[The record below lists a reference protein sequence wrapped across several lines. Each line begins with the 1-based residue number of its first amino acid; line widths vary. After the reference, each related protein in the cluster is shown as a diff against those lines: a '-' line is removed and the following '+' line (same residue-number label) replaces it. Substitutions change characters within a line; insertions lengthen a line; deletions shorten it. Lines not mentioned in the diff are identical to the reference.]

1 MSGRLGLALAALL
14 LVAADPAAAVV
25 VKLGTVAPVGSP
37 WHDALQDIAA
47 DWQRL
52 SNGQVTLRIYPGGVA
67 GDESDVLRKMRI
79 GQLNAAALSSGGLG
93 EIVPEIKA
101 LTLPLMLRDDGELA
115 AVFASLGPRLSATLE
130 EKGYKVLNWSSA
142 GWVYFFS
149 RRPVTTPE
157 DLRTQKLF
165 FWGSDPQYVEL
176 LKNAGFQPMP
186 LAVTDL
192 LPSLQTGL
200 VDAFAAPPVAALSF
214 QWFALAPHMA
224 DLRWQPLPGA
234 TVISAKVWG
243 EIPAALRPR
252 LEEAAAAAGAKLQER
267 IDALNDEAVEAMRRR
282 GLSVTHVTA
291 ETEERWRALVR
302 EKGLPVFVGTR
313 FSREIFEA
321 VQELLLAHRR
331 NREASRSRERPE
343 PSRP

>member
-1 MSGRLGLALAALL
+1 MKHWL
-14 LVAADPAAAVV
+14 LVMLLGTCLATADPAAGVV
-25 VKLGTVAPVGSP
+25 IKLGTVAPEGSP
-37 WHDALQDIAA
+37 WHDALQEIAA
-47 DWQRL
+47 AWQRL
-52 SNGQVTLRIYPGGVA
+52 SDGQVTLRIYPGGVA
-67 GDESDVLRKMRI
+67 GDESDMLRKMRI

-101 LTLPLMLRDDGELA
+101 LTLPLLLRDDSELA
-115 AVFASLGPRLSATLE
+115 AVFERLGPRLSATLE
-130 EKGYKVLNWSSA
+130 AKGYKVLTWSSA

-149 RRPVTTPE
+149 RRPVTVPE
-157 DLRTQKLF
+157 DLRSQKLF

-176 LKNAGFQPMP
+176 LKQSGFQPMP

-234 TVISAKVWG
+234 TVVSAKVWS
-243 EIPAALRPR
+243 EIPATLRPL
-252 LEEAAAAAGAKLQER
+252 LEQAAAATGAKLQAR
-267 IDALNDEAVEAMRRR
+267 IDVLNDQAVEAMRQRR
-282 GLSVTHVTA
+282 LKVTHVTA
-291 ETEERWRALVR
+291 ETEERWREMVR

-321 VQELLLAHRR
+321 VQDVLLEHRR
-331 NREASRSRERPE
+331 NREASRNRVAPAAARP
-343 PSRP
+343 